1 MVAFISWSA
10 YPSLS
15 AADTQLHPGL
25 TCLRVAAM
33 ACCAGDVAADV
44 VHSAMV
50 ARAFIVLHQEWISSR
65 LGDLACER
73 QPSTARV
80 KIHLVPAA
88 FAKDGKSLGAA
99 FVGEGEGGD
108 LLTPRDIMAVAEW

>member
-1 MVAFISWSA
+1 MAAAGMDGQSFISWA
-10 YPSLS
+10 YPSGS

-25 TCLRVAAM
+25 TCRRVAGM

-50 ARAFIVLHQEWISSR
+50 ARAFIVLHEEWISSR

-99 FVGEGEGGD
+99 FVGEGG
-108 LLTPRDIMAVAEW
+108 R